1 MADKK
6 SLVEE
11 ALLQMKNLE
20 DVVTENAKGI
30 LASTMKEEI
39 SELVKESLKREINEQ
54 GEEETDVDIDSTDD
68 IEDKDGFDIDL
79 DMGDDDESDVDDVMG
94 MDLDTDLEDE
104 QPIDLTN
111 ASDEEILKVFKSMGD
126 EDGIIVTKD
135 DDQINLEDENEDVE
149 YIIQMEGD
157 EDETIM
163 DEEWNEGEMEE
174 GHGYDHYRGAEEDDA
189 AHIRDLKNDMK
200 YDKKYTE
207 MEEGEDMSNEKLD
220 ALMRSMFQTT
230 EMDEEDMYEEDMYE
244 GDETEEG
251 EVVYEIEMDEDDDA
265 DDDDDDNPDTV
276 SEGKMTISPVRGK
289 LTKSSLSNKA
299 KKMETKEGSM
309 MTKPVVGKG
318 VKTGSAKFE
327 YKEGKKMETKEA
339 AIEPK
344 GRAKGVG
351 MNLSPKKFEYK
362 EGKYGMNR
370 GDKSKT
376 HKGDEDYTTKKGDT
390 LKRKAFEKEETT
402 EAARTLSNGTRNYPM
417 RKGLPKM
424 KVKPNSALSE
434 EVSQLREK
442 NEEYRKALNI
452 FREKLNEVA
461 VFNSNLAYATR
472 LFTEHT
478 TTKQEKINILRR
490 FDNVETLKESKSLY
504 GSIKNELTSNN
515 QSVVT
520 ESMSK
525 IEKSPASG
533 SSQTLIES
541 KTYENPQFL
550 RMKDIM
556 SKIVK

>member
-54 GEEETDVDIDSTDD
+54 GEEETGVEIDSMDD
-68 IEDKDGFDIDL
+68 MGDEDEFDIDL
-79 DMGDDDESDVDDVMG
+79 DMGDDDESDVDGVMG
-94 MDLDTDLEDE
+94 MGLDTDLEDE

-111 ASDEEILKVFKSMGD
+111 ASDEEILKVFKRMGD

-135 DDQINLEDENEDVE
+135 DDQINLEDENEDLE

-163 DEEWNEGEMEE
+163 DEEGNEGEMEE

-200 YDKKYTE
+200 YDKNYTE
-207 MEEGEDMSNEKLD
+207 MDENEEMSDEDLD
-220 ALMRSMFQTT
+220 ALMQSMFQT
-230 EMDEEDMYEEDMYE
+230 EEIDEEDMYE
-244 GDETEEG
+244 GDENEEG
-251 EVVYEIEMDEDDDA
+251 EVVYEIEMDEDDD
-265 DDDDDDNPDTV
+265 DDNDDTDTV

-289 LTKSSLSNKA
+289 LTKSSLTNKA
-299 KKMETKEGSM
+299 KKMETKESSM
-309 MTKPVVGKG
+309 MAKPVVGKG

-339 AIEPK
+339 SIEPK
-344 GRAKGVG
+344 GSAKGVG

-362 EGKYGMNR
+362 EGKYGMNK
-370 GDKSKT
+370 GEKSKT
-376 HKGDEDYTTKKGDT
+376 HKDDEDYTTKKGDT

-424 KVKPNSALSE
+424 KVRPNSALSE

-490 FDNVETLKESKSLY
+490 FDDVETLKESKSLY

-525 IEKSPASG
+525 IEKSPVSG

>member
-1 MADKK
+1 MAEKK

-20 DVVTENAKGI
+20 EVVAENAKGI

-39 SELVKESLKREINEQ
+39 SELVKESLKK
-54 GEEETDVDIDSTDD
+54 ETDEQAEDELD
-68 IEDKDGFDIDL
+68 IEMDSMD
-79 DMGDDDESDVDDVMG
+79 DMGDEEEMDIDMDMDSDDDMEDDMEIDFDMDSD
-94 MDLDTDLEDE
+94 DE

-126 EDGIIVTKD
+126 EDGIIIKKD
-135 DDQINLEDENEDVE
+135 DNQITLEDDNEDTE
-149 YIIQMEGD
+149 YIIQMESD
-157 EDETIM
+157 MEEETM
-163 DEEWNEGEMEE
+163 DEEMYEEEMEE
-174 GHGYDHYRGAEEDDA
+174 
-189 AHIRDLKNDMK
+189 
-200 YDKKYTE
+200 
-207 MEEGEDMSNEKLD
+207 EDME
-220 ALMRSMFQTT
+220 
-230 EMDEEDMYEEDMYE
+230 EEDMEEEDM
-244 GDETEEG
+244 EEG
-251 EVVYEIEMDEDDDA
+251 EVVYEITMDEEDEESV
-265 DDDDDDNPDTV
+265 NENKFTV
-276 SEGKMTISPVRGK
+276 KPKMGSLK
-289 LTKSSLSNKA
+289 KASLTTKA
-299 KKMETKEGSM
+299 ETKEGSM

-318 VKTGSAKFE
+318 VKTGTAKFE

-339 AIEPK
+339 SIEPK

-351 MNLSPKKFEYK
+351 MNLSPKKFEYT
-362 EGKYGMNR
+362 EGKKQGYDDREDEREGMKH
-370 GDKSKT
+370 GKMASKDLKSMKARRDDAHFET
-376 HKGDEDYTTKKGDT
+376 RKKETK
-390 LKRKAFEKEETT
+390 
-402 EAARTLSNGTRNYPM
+402 EAARTLSNGTRNYAM

-434 EVSQLREK
+434 EVVRLREK
-442 NEEYRKALNI
+442 NEEYRKALNV

-490 FDNVETLKESKSLY
+490 FDDVESLKESKSLY
-504 GSIKNELTSNN
+504 SSIKNELSSNN

-520 ESMSK
+520 ESISR

-533 SSQTLIES
+533 SAQNLIES

>member
-54 GEEETDVDIDSTDD
+54 GEEETGVEIDSMDD
-68 IEDKDGFDIDL
+68 MGDEDEFDIDL

-94 MDLDTDLEDE
+94 MGLDTDLEDE

-111 ASDEEILKVFKSMGD
+111 ASDEEILKVFKRMGD

-135 DDQINLEDENEDVE
+135 DDQINLEDENEDLE

-163 DEEWNEGEMEE
+163 DEEGNEGEMEE

-200 YDKKYTE
+200 YDKNYTE
-207 MEEGEDMSNEKLD
+207 MDENEEMSDEDLD
-220 ALMRSMFQTT
+220 ALMQSMFQT
-230 EMDEEDMYEEDMYE
+230 EEIDEEDMYE
-244 GDETEEG
+244 GDENEEG
-251 EVVYEIEMDEDDDA
+251 EVVYEIEMDEDDD
-265 DDDDDDNPDTV
+265 DNNDTGPV

-289 LTKSSLSNKA
+289 LTKSSLTNKA

-339 AIEPK
+339 SIEPK

-351 MNLSPKKFEYK
+351 MNLSPKKFEYT
-362 EGKYGMNR
+362 EGKYGMNK
-370 GDKSKT
+370 GEKSKT

-424 KVKPNSALSE
+424 KVRPNSALSE

-490 FDNVETLKESKSLY
+490 FDDVETLKESKSLY

-525 IEKSPASG
+525 IEKSPVSG

>member
-20 DVVTENAKGI
+20 EVVAENAKGI

-39 SELVKESLKREINEQ
+39 SELVKESLKKETD
-54 GEEETDVDIDSTDD
+54 EEEDEMGIEMDSMD
-68 IEDKDGFDIDL
+68 
-79 DMGDDDESDVDDVMG
+79 DMGDENEMEIDMDMDDEDDMDVEDEMDMEMDFDMDSD
-94 MDLDTDLEDE
+94 DE

-126 EDGIIVTKD
+126 EDGIIVKKD
-135 DDQINLEDENEDVE
+135 DNQITLEDEDSDEE
-149 YIIQMEGD
+149 YIIQLESD
-157 EDETIM
+157 
-163 DEEWNEGEMEE
+163 MEE
-174 GHGYDHYRGAEEDDA
+174 E
-189 AHIRDLKNDMK
+189 
-200 YDKKYTE
+200 T
-207 MEEGEDMSNEKLD
+207 
-220 ALMRSMFQTT
+220 
-230 EMDEEDMYEEDMYE
+230 MYEEDMEEMEMEEELSDAKLDELMAGIFGSEMEEEYMEEEYMEEEEMEE
-244 GDETEEG
+244 GD
-251 EVVYEIEMDEDDDA
+251 VVYEIEMEEEDDDNE
-265 DDDDDDNPDTV
+265 DEDETV
-276 SEGKMTISPVRGK
+276 NENKFTVKPKMGTLK
-289 LTKSSLSNKA
+289 KSSLSTKA
-299 KKMETKEGSM
+299 ETKEGSM
-309 MTKPVVGKG
+309 MSKPVVGKG
-318 VKTGSAKFE
+318 VKTGTAKFE

-339 AIEPK
+339 SIEPK
-344 GRAKGVG
+344 GKAKGVG
-351 MNLSPKKFEYK
+351 MNLSPKKFEYTEGKKQGYDDREDEK
-362 EGKYGMNR
+362 EGMKHGKIANK
-370 GDKSKT
+370 DLKSMKARRDDAHFET
-376 HKGDEDYTTKKGDT
+376 RKKG
-390 LKRKAFEKEETT
+390 EHN
-402 EAARTLSNGTRNYPM
+402 EAARTLSNGTRNYAM

-434 EVSQLREK
+434 EVVRLREK
-442 NEEYRKALNI
+442 NEEYRKALNV

-490 FDNVETLKESKSLY
+490 FDDVESLKESKSLY
-504 GSIKNELTSNN
+504 GSIKNELTNNN

-525 IEKSPASG
+525 IEKSPSSG
-533 SSQTLIES
+533 SAQNLIES

>member
-1 MADKK
+1 M
-6 SLVEE
+6 
-11 ALLQMKNLE
+11 E
-20 DVVTENAKGI
+20 DE
-30 LASTMKEEI
+30 MEM
-39 SELVKESLKREINEQ
+39 
-54 GEEETDVDIDSTDD
+54 DFDMDS
-68 IEDKDGFDIDL
+68 
-79 DMGDDDESDVDDVMG
+79 
-94 MDLDTDLEDE
+94 EDE

-111 ASDEEILKVFKSMGD
+111 ASDEEILKVFKAMGD
-126 EDGIIVTKD
+126 NDGIIVKKD
-135 DDQINLEDENEDVE
+135 DGQISLEDENEDVE

-163 DEEWNEGEMEE
+163 DEEGNEGEMEE
-174 GHGYDHYRGAEEDDA
+174 GYGYDHYRGAEEDDA

-200 YDKKYTE
+200 YDKNYTE
-207 MEEGEDMSNEKLD
+207 MDENEEMSDEDLD
-220 ALMRSMFQTT
+220 ALMQSMFQT
-230 EMDEEDMYEEDMYE
+230 EEIDEENMYE
-244 GDETEEG
+244 GDENEEG
-251 EVVYEIEMDEDDDA
+251 EVVYEIEMDEDDD
-265 DDDDDDNPDTV
+265 DDNDDTDTV

-289 LTKSSLSNKA
+289 LTKSSLTNKA

-309 MTKPVVGKG
+309 MSKPVVGKG

-327 YKEGKKMETKEA
+327 YTEAKKFGGNKDEYKRKEGHKTGDV
-339 AIEPK
+339 K
-344 GRAKGVG
+344 GH
-351 MNLSPKKFEYK
+351 YK
-362 EGKYGMNR
+362 DYEGKVGGNKD
-370 GDKSKT
+370 DKSKT
-376 HKGDEDYTTKKGDT
+376 RPGKKDY
-390 LKRKAFEKEETT
+390 EKEETK
-402 EAARTLSNGTRNYPM
+402 EAARTLSNGSRNYSK
-417 RKGLPKM
+417 RYALPKL

-434 EVSQLREK
+434 EVVRLREK
-442 NEEYRKALNI
+442 NEEYRKALNV

-490 FDNVETLKESKSLY
+490 FDDVESLKESKSLY

-525 IEKSPASG
+525 IEKSPSSG
-533 SSQTLIES
+533 SAQNLIES

>member
-20 DVVTENAKGI
+20 EVVSENAKGI

-39 SELVKESLKREINEQ
+39 SELVKESLKK
-54 GEEETDVDIDSTDD
+54 ETDEQAEDEMDVEIDSMDD
-68 IEDKDGFDIDL
+68 
-79 DMGDDDESDVDDVMG
+79 MDDEEGIEIDMDMDDMDMEDEDEFDVEDMEDEME
-94 MDLDTDLEDE
+94 MDFDMDSEDE

-111 ASDEEILKVFKSMGD
+111 ASDEEILKVFKAMGD
-126 EDGIIVTKD
+126 NDGIIVKKD
-135 DDQINLEDENEDVE
+135 DGQISLEDENEDVE

-163 DEEWNEGEMEE
+163 DEEGNEGEMEE
-174 GHGYDHYRGAEEDDA
+174 GYGYDHYRGAEEDDA

-200 YDKKYTE
+200 YDKNYTE
-207 MEEGEDMSNEKLD
+207 MDENEEMSDEDLD
-220 ALMRSMFQTT
+220 ALMQSMFQT
-230 EMDEEDMYEEDMYE
+230 EEIDEENMYE
-244 GDETEEG
+244 GDENEEG
-251 EVVYEIEMDEDDDA
+251 EVVYEIEMDEDDD
-265 DDDDDDNPDTV
+265 DDNDDTDTV

-289 LTKSSLSNKA
+289 LTKSSLTNKA

-309 MTKPVVGKG
+309 MSKPVVGKG

-327 YKEGKKMETKEA
+327 YTEAKKFGGNKDEYKRKEGHKTGDV
-339 AIEPK
+339 K
-344 GRAKGVG
+344 GH
-351 MNLSPKKFEYK
+351 YK
-362 EGKYGMNR
+362 DYEGKVGGNK

-376 HKGDEDYTTKKGDT
+376 HPGKKDY
-390 LKRKAFEKEETT
+390 EKEETK
-402 EAARTLSNGTRNYPM
+402 EAARTLSNGTRNYLM
-417 RKGLPKM
+417 RKGLPKL

-434 EVSQLREK
+434 EVVRLREK
-442 NEEYRKALNI
+442 NEEYRKALNV

-490 FDNVETLKESKSLY
+490 FDDVESLKESKSLY

-525 IEKSPASG
+525 IEKSPSSG
-533 SSQTLIES
+533 SAQNLIES

>member
-20 DVVTENAKGI
+20 EVVAENAKGI
-30 LASTMKEEI
+30 LASTMKGEI
-39 SELVKESLKREINEQ
+39 AELVKESLKK
-54 GEEETDVDIDSTDD
+54 ETDEQEEDEMGIEMDSMD
-68 IEDKDGFDIDL
+68 
-79 DMGDDDESDVDDVMG
+79 DMGDEDEMEIDMDMDDEDDMDVEDMEDDME
-94 MDLDTDLEDE
+94 MDFDMDSEDE

-126 EDGIIVTKD
+126 EDGIIVKKD
-135 DDQINLEDENEDVE
+135 DNQITLEDEDEDVE
-149 YIIQMEGD
+149 YIIQLESDMEEDTIEEMDDVEMD
-157 EDETIM
+157 EYEMEESELSNKQLDDMMADIFGSEM
-163 DEEWNEGEMEE
+163 GESDMEEEWNES
-174 GHGYDHYRGAEEDDA
+174 DLEEDD
-189 AHIRDLKNDMK
+189 D
-200 YDKKYTE
+200 
-207 MEEGEDMSNEKLD
+207 
-220 ALMRSMFQTT
+220 
-230 EMDEEDMYEEDMYE
+230 
-244 GDETEEG
+244 
-251 EVVYEIEMDEDDDA
+251 VVYEITM
-265 DDDDDDNPDTV
+265 DDDDEEEEEEEESVNENKFTV
-276 SEGKMTISPVRGK
+276 KPKMGTLK
-289 LTKSSLSNKA
+289 KSSLTTKA
-299 KKMETKEGSM
+299 ETKEGSM
-309 MTKPVVGKG
+309 MSKPVVGKG
-318 VKTGSAKFE
+318 VKTGTAKFE
-327 YKEGKKMETKEA
+327 YKGGKKMETKEA
-339 AIEPK
+339 SIEPK
-344 GRAKGVG
+344 GKAKGVG

-362 EGKYGMNR
+362 EGEMEENYG
-370 GDKSKT
+370 SKK
-376 HKGDEDYTTKKGDT
+376 HEYRRKDVDGVEKKAGEKGGHYKDY
-390 LKRKAFEKEETT
+390 EKEETK

-434 EVSQLREK
+434 EVVRLREK
-442 NEEYRKALNI
+442 NEEYRKALNV

-490 FDNVETLKESKSLY
+490 FDDVESLKESKSLY
-504 GSIKNELTSNN
+504 GSIKNELTNNN

-525 IEKSPASG
+525 IEKSPSSG
-533 SSQTLIES
+533 SAQNLIES

>member
-1 MADKK
+1 MAEKK

-20 DVVTENAKGI
+20 EVVSENAKGI

-39 SELVKESLKREINEQ
+39 SELVKESLKK
-54 GEEETDVDIDSTDD
+54 ETDEQAEDEMDVEIDSMDDMGDEEDIDIDMNMDD
-68 IEDKDGFDIDL
+68 MDMEDEDEFDVEDMEDEMEMDL
-79 DMGDDDESDVDDVMG
+79 DMDS
-94 MDLDTDLEDE
+94 EDE

-111 ASDEEILKVFKSMGD
+111 ASDEEILKVFKAMGD
-126 EDGIIVTKD
+126 NDGIIVKKD
-135 DDQINLEDENEDVE
+135 DGQITLEDENEDSE
-149 YIIQMEGD
+149 YIIQLESDMEEETMEEMD
-157 EDETIM
+157 EEEMSDDDVDVDAMM
-163 DEEWNEGEMEE
+163 DAIFNSEMEEEWNESEMYESEEMEE
-174 GHGYDHYRGAEEDDA
+174 E
-189 AHIRDLKNDMK
+189 
-200 YDKKYTE
+200 E
-207 MEEGEDMSNEKLD
+207 MEED
-220 ALMRSMFQTT
+220 
-230 EMDEEDMYEEDMYE
+230 EM
-244 GDETEEG
+244 EEG
-251 EVVYEIEMDEDDDA
+251 EVVYEITMDEEDEDEDE
-265 DDDDDDNPDTV
+265 DEDESVNENKFTIKP
-276 SEGKMTISPVRGK
+276 KMGS
-289 LTKSSLSNKA
+289 LTKSSLTNKA
-299 KKMETKEGSM
+299 KKMETKESSM

-362 EGKYGMNR
+362 EGYGMNK

-434 EVSQLREK
+434 EVVRLREK
-442 NEEYRKALNI
+442 NEEYRKALNV

-490 FDNVETLKESKSLY
+490 FDDVESLKESKSLY
-504 GSIKNELTSNN
+504 GSIKNELSNNKN

-520 ESMSK
+520 ESMSR

-533 SSQTLIES
+533 SAQNLIES

>member
-339 AIEPK
+339 SIEPK

-520 ESMSK
+520 ESMSR

>member
-20 DVVTENAKGI
+20 EVVAENAKGI
-30 LASTMKEEI
+30 LASTMKGEI
-39 SELVKESLKREINEQ
+39 AELVKESLKK
-54 GEEETDVDIDSTDD
+54 ETDEQEEDEMGIEMDSMD
-68 IEDKDGFDIDL
+68 
-79 DMGDDDESDVDDVMG
+79 DMGDEDEMEIDMDMDDEDDMDVEDMEDDME
-94 MDLDTDLEDE
+94 MDFDMDSEDE

-126 EDGIIVTKD
+126 EDGIIVKKD
-135 DDQINLEDENEDVE
+135 DNQITLEDEDEDAE
-149 YIIQMEGD
+149 YIIQLESDMEEDTIEEMDDVEMD
-157 EDETIM
+157 EYEMEESELSNKQLDDMMADIFGSEM
-163 DEEWNEGEMEE
+163 GESDMEEEWNES
-174 GHGYDHYRGAEEDDA
+174 DLEEDD
-189 AHIRDLKNDMK
+189 D
-200 YDKKYTE
+200 
-207 MEEGEDMSNEKLD
+207 
-220 ALMRSMFQTT
+220 
-230 EMDEEDMYEEDMYE
+230 
-244 GDETEEG
+244 
-251 EVVYEIEMDEDDDA
+251 VVYEITM
-265 DDDDDDNPDTV
+265 DDDDEEEEEEEESVNENKFTV
-276 SEGKMTISPVRGK
+276 KPKMGTLK
-289 LTKSSLSNKA
+289 KSSLTTKA
-299 KKMETKEGSM
+299 ETKEGSM
-309 MTKPVVGKG
+309 MSKPVVGKG
-318 VKTGSAKFE
+318 VKTGTAKFE
-327 YKEGKKMETKEA
+327 YKGGKKMETKEA
-339 AIEPK
+339 SIEPK
-344 GRAKGVG
+344 GKAKGVG

-362 EGKYGMNR
+362 EGEMEENYG
-370 GDKSKT
+370 SKK
-376 HKGDEDYTTKKGDT
+376 HEYRRKDVDGVEKKAGEKGGHYKDY
-390 LKRKAFEKEETT
+390 EKEETK

-434 EVSQLREK
+434 EVVRLREK
-442 NEEYRKALNI
+442 NEEYRKALNV

-490 FDNVETLKESKSLY
+490 FDDVESLKESKSLY
-504 GSIKNELTSNN
+504 GSIKNELTNNN

-525 IEKSPASG
+525 IEKSPSSG
-533 SSQTLIES
+533 SAQNLIES

>member
-1 MADKK
+1 MAEKK

-20 DVVTENAKGI
+20 EVVSENAKGI

-39 SELVKESLKREINEQ
+39 SELVKESLKK
-54 GEEETDVDIDSTDD
+54 ETDEQAEDEMDVEIDSMDD
-68 IEDKDGFDIDL
+68 
-79 DMGDDDESDVDDVMG
+79 MDDEEGIEIDMDMDDMDMEDEDEFDVEDMEDEME
-94 MDLDTDLEDE
+94 MDFDMDSEDE

-111 ASDEEILKVFKSMGD
+111 ASDEEILKVFKAMGD
-126 EDGIIVTKD
+126 NDGIIVKKD
-135 DDQINLEDENEDVE
+135 DGQITLEDENEDSE
-149 YIIQMEGD
+149 YIIQLEGD
-157 EDETIM
+157 MEDEI
-163 DEEWNEGEMEE
+163 
-174 GHGYDHYRGAEEDDA
+174 
-189 AHIRDLKNDMK
+189 
-200 YDKKYTE
+200 
-207 MEEGEDMSNEKLD
+207 
-220 ALMRSMFQTT
+220 
-230 EMDEEDMYEEDMYE
+230 MDEEDMEEYEMKEEMSNKDLDDIMSKIFAEEDMEEEMYEEDMEEEMYEDEDMEE
-244 GDETEEG
+244 GD
-251 EVVYEIEMDEDDDA
+251 VVYEITMDDEMDEEEDESV
-265 DDDDDDNPDTV
+265 NENKFTV
-276 SEGKMTISPVRGK
+276 KPKMGTLK
-289 LTKSSLSNKA
+289 KSSLTTKA
-299 KKMETKEGSM
+299 ETKEGSM
-309 MTKPVVGKG
+309 MSKPVVGKG
-318 VKTGSAKFE
+318 VKTGSANKFE

-362 EGKYGMNR
+362 EGYGMNK

-434 EVSQLREK
+434 EVVRLREK
-442 NEEYRKALNI
+442 NEEYRKALNV

-490 FDNVETLKESKSLY
+490 FDDVESLKESKSLY
-504 GSIKNELTSNN
+504 GSIKNELSNNKN

-520 ESMSK
+520 ESMSR

-533 SSQTLIES
+533 SAQNLIES

-556 SKIVK
+556 SKIAK

>member
-163 DEEWNEGEMEE
+163 DEEGEMEE

-189 AHIRDLKNDMK
+189 AHIRDLKYNMK
-200 YDKKYTE
+200 YDKNYTE
-207 MEEGEDMSNEKLD
+207 MDENEEMSDEDLD
-220 ALMRSMFQTT
+220 ALMQSMFQTE
-230 EMDEEDMYEEDMYE
+230 EMDEENMYEKDMYE

-251 EVVYEIEMDEDDDA
+251 EVVYEIEMDEDDD
-265 DDDDDDNPDTV
+265 DDDNDTTV

>member
-339 AIEPK
+339 SIEPK

>member
-20 DVVTENAKGI
+20 EVVAENAKGI
-30 LASTMKEEI
+30 LASTMKGEI
-39 SELVKESLKREINEQ
+39 AELVKESLKK
-54 GEEETDVDIDSTDD
+54 ETDEQEEDEMGIEMDSMD
-68 IEDKDGFDIDL
+68 
-79 DMGDDDESDVDDVMG
+79 DMGDEDEMEIDMDMDDEDDMDVEDMEDDME
-94 MDLDTDLEDE
+94 MDFDMDSEDE

-126 EDGIIVTKD
+126 EDGIIVKKD
-135 DDQINLEDENEDVE
+135 NNQITLEDEDSDEE
-149 YIIQMEGD
+149 YIIQLEGD
-157 EDETIM
+157 MEDGIM
-163 DEEWNEGEMEE
+163 DEEDMEGMAMEE
-174 GHGYDHYRGAEEDDA
+174 EMSDEDLDDVLSKIFAEED
-189 AHIRDLKNDMK
+189 
-200 YDKKYTE
+200 
-207 MEEGEDMSNEKLD
+207 MEEE
-220 ALMRSMFQTT
+220 
-230 EMDEEDMYEEDMYE
+230 MYEEDMYDSEMEEEEDMEE
-244 GDETEEG
+244 GD
-251 EVVYEIEMDEDDDA
+251 VVYEITMDEDDEENMEEDESV
-265 DDDDDDNPDTV
+265 NENKFTV
-276 SEGKMTISPVRGK
+276 KPKMGTLK
-289 LTKSSLSNKA
+289 KSSLTTKA
-299 KKMETKEGSM
+299 ETKEGSM
-309 MTKPVVGKG
+309 MSKPVVGKG
-318 VKTGSAKFE
+318 VKTGTAKFE

-339 AIEPK
+339 SIEPK
-344 GRAKGVG
+344 GKAKGVG

-362 EGKYGMNR
+362 EGKYGMNK
-370 GDKSKT
+370 GDESKT

-434 EVSQLREK
+434 EVIRLREK
-442 NEEYRKALNI
+442 NEEYRKALNV

-490 FDNVETLKESKSLY
+490 FDDVESLKESKSLY
-504 GSIKNELTSNN
+504 GSIKNELTNNN

-525 IEKSPASG
+525 IEKSPSSG
-533 SSQTLIES
+533 SAQNLIES

>member
-20 DVVTENAKGI
+20 EVVTENAKGI
-30 LASTMKEEI
+30 LASTMKGEI
-39 SELVKESLKREINEQ
+39 AELVKESLKK
-54 GEEETDVDIDSTDD
+54 ETDEQEEDEMGIEMDSMD
-68 IEDKDGFDIDL
+68 
-79 DMGDDDESDVDDVMG
+79 DMGDEDEMEIDMDMDDEDDMDVEDME
-94 MDLDTDLEDE
+94 MDMEMDFDMDSEDE

-126 EDGIIVTKD
+126 EDGIIVKKD
-135 DDQINLEDENEDVE
+135 DGQITLEDENEDSE
-149 YIIQMEGD
+149 YIIQLESD
-157 EDETIM
+157 
-163 DEEWNEGEMEE
+163 MEE
-174 GHGYDHYRGAEEDDA
+174 E
-189 AHIRDLKNDMK
+189 
-200 YDKKYTE
+200 T
-207 MEEGEDMSNEKLD
+207 ME
-220 ALMRSMFQTT
+220 
-230 EMDEEDMYEEDMYE
+230 EMDEEDMEEYEMKEEMSDEDLDDIMSKIFAEEDMEEEMYEEDMEESYEMEEEEDMEE
-244 GDETEEG
+244 GD
-251 EVVYEIEMDEDDDA
+251 VVYEITMDDDEDDDE
-265 DDDDDDNPDTV
+265 DKDESVNENKFTV
-276 SEGKMTISPVRGK
+276 KPKMGTLK
-289 LTKSSLSNKA
+289 KSSLTTKA
-299 KKMETKEGSM
+299 ETKEGSM
-309 MTKPVVGKG
+309 MSKPVVGKG
-318 VKTGSAKFE
+318 VKTGTAKFE

-339 AIEPK
+339 SIEPK
-344 GRAKGVG
+344 GKAKGVG

-362 EGKYGMNR
+362 EGKYGMNK
-370 GDKSKT
+370 GDESKT

-434 EVSQLREK
+434 EVVRLREK
-442 NEEYRKALNI
+442 NEEYRKALNV

-490 FDNVETLKESKSLY
+490 FDDVESLKESKSLY
-504 GSIKNELTSNN
+504 GSIKNELTNNN

-525 IEKSPASG
+525 IEKSPSSG
-533 SSQTLIES
+533 SAQNLIES

>member
-1 MADKK
+1 MDFD
-6 SLVEE
+6 
-11 ALLQMKNLE
+11 M
-20 DVVTENAKGI
+20 
-30 LASTMKEEI
+30 
-39 SELVKESLKREINEQ
+39 
-54 GEEETDVDIDSTDD
+54 DS
-68 IEDKDGFDIDL
+68 
-79 DMGDDDESDVDDVMG
+79 
-94 MDLDTDLEDE
+94 EDE

-126 EDGIIVTKD
+126 EDGIIVKKD
-135 DDQINLEDENEDVE
+135 NNQITLEDEDENSE
-149 YIIQMEGD
+149 YIIQLEGD
-157 EDETIM
+157 MEDEI
-163 DEEWNEGEMEE
+163 
-174 GHGYDHYRGAEEDDA
+174 
-189 AHIRDLKNDMK
+189 
-200 YDKKYTE
+200 
-207 MEEGEDMSNEKLD
+207 
-220 ALMRSMFQTT
+220 
-230 EMDEEDMYEEDMYE
+230 MDEEDMEEKMYEEDMEEYEMKEEMSDEDLDDIMSKIFAEEDMEEEMYEEDMEEEMYEDEDMEE
-244 GDETEEG
+244 GD
-251 EVVYEIEMDEDDDA
+251 VVYEITMDDDEDDNEDE
-265 DDDDDDNPDTV
+265 DESVNENKFTV
-276 SEGKMTISPVRGK
+276 KPKMGTLK
-289 LTKSSLSNKA
+289 KSSLTTKA
-299 KKMETKEGSM
+299 ETKEGSM
-309 MTKPVVGKG
+309 MSKPVVGKG
-318 VKTGSAKFE
+318 VKTGTAKFE

-339 AIEPK
+339 SIEPK
-344 GRAKGVG
+344 GKAKGVG

-362 EGKYGMNR
+362 EGKYGMNK
-370 GDKSKT
+370 GDESKT

-434 EVSQLREK
+434 EVVRLREK
-442 NEEYRKALNI
+442 NEEYRKALNV

-490 FDNVETLKESKSLY
+490 FDDVESLKESKSLY
-504 GSIKNELTSNN
+504 GSIKNELTNNN

-525 IEKSPASG
+525 IEKSPSSG
-533 SSQTLIES
+533 SAQNLIES

>member
-20 DVVTENAKGI
+20 EVVAENAKGI
-30 LASTMKEEI
+30 LASTMKGEI
-39 SELVKESLKREINEQ
+39 AELVKESLKK
-54 GEEETDVDIDSTDD
+54 ETDEQEEDEMGIEMDSMD
-68 IEDKDGFDIDL
+68 
-79 DMGDDDESDVDDVMG
+79 DMGDEDEMEIDMDMDDEDEIDVDDMG
-94 MDLDTDLEDE
+94 MEMDFDMDSEDE

-126 EDGIIVTKD
+126 EDGIIVKKD
-135 DDQINLEDENEDVE
+135 NNQITLEDEDSDEE
-149 YIIQMEGD
+149 YIIQLEGD
-157 EDETIM
+157 M
-163 DEEWNEGEMEE
+163 DNE
-174 GHGYDHYRGAEEDDA
+174 
-189 AHIRDLKNDMK
+189 I
-200 YDKKYTE
+200 
-207 MEEGEDMSNEKLD
+207 
-220 ALMRSMFQTT
+220 
-230 EMDEEDMYEEDMYE
+230 MDEEDMEMEGMEMEEELSDEKLDELMADIFKEEEMYEEDMEESYEMEEEEDMEE
-244 GDETEEG
+244 GD
-251 EVVYEIEMDEDDDA
+251 VVYEITMDEDEEEDMEEDESV
-265 DDDDDDNPDTV
+265 NENKFTV
-276 SEGKMTISPVRGK
+276 KPKMGTLK
-289 LTKSSLSNKA
+289 KSSLTTKA
-299 KKMETKEGSM
+299 ETKEGSM
-309 MTKPVVGKG
+309 MSKPVVGKG

-327 YKEGKKMETKEA
+327 YKEGKKMEAKESSMTVK
-339 AIEPK
+339 P
-344 GRAKGVG
+344 KGVG
-351 MNLSPKKFEYK
+351 MNLKPKKFEYK
-362 EGKYGMNR
+362 ESEVEENYG
-370 GDKSKT
+370 SKK
-376 HKGDEDYTTKKGDT
+376 HEYRRKDVNGVEKKAGEKGGHYKDY
-390 LKRKAFEKEETT
+390 EKEETK

-434 EVSQLREK
+434 EVVRLREK
-442 NEEYRKALNI
+442 NDEYRKALNV

-490 FDNVETLKESKSLY
+490 FDDVESLKESKSLY
-504 GSIKNELTSNN
+504 GSIKNELTNNN

-525 IEKSPASG
+525 IEKSPSSG
-533 SSQTLIES
+533 SAQNLIES